1 MRDNREQEQ
10 DQEQQQEEE
19 EEEEELEEE
28 NAVENEEEKKTVPFL
43 GPIPPS
49 LSEPTVAVTVIFNG
63 CSTLFV
69 GNRGE

>member
-1 MRDNREQEQ
+1 MRDDREQEQ
-10 DQEQQQEEE
+10 EE

-28 NAVENEEEKKTVPFL
+28 DAVENEEEKKTVPFL

-49 LSEPTVAVTVIFNG
+49 LSEPTVTVTIIFNG
-63 CSTLFV
+63 CSTPFV

>member
-1 MRDNREQEQ
+1 MRDDREQK
-10 DQEQQQEEE
+10 QEQ

-28 NAVENEEEKKTVPFL
+28 NAVENEEEKQTVPFL

-49 LSEPTVAVTVIFNG
+49 LLEPPVAVTVIFNG
-63 CSTLFV
+63 CSTPFV